1 MKEKQKLKFKDINVK
16 YTIKYLIQIY
26 LILFYQIVILQFLE
40 QKLFEEFIQFM
51 DLVSIKL
58 SMS

>member
-51 DLVSIKL
+51 NLVSIKL